1 MPIAQTDNLN
11 IYYERIGQ
19 GQPLVM
25 IRGVG
30 SNVDHWYEQ
39 VPVLSKK
46 YQLLVFDNRGIARSS
61 DPAGSFSTKDM
72 AADTAALM
80 EAVGIKKA
88 RVLGY
93 SMGGM
98 IAQELALA
106 YSDKISG
113 LILVATDCGAGLR
126 IEAQPEYARLF
137 TEMIRLGTNEAK
149 TAAAG
154 CLFAKQTF
162 ESRPDIIQRYA
173 EVSLRFPAP
182 QKTLERQ
189 WAAIDQ
195 HDACS
200 RLQNITA
207 PTLVITG
214 SEDVLIPPEN
224 SRVMAERI
232 PDAQLCSIDGGG
244 HLFVVEQP
252 QQFNEAVIDFLDG
265 LPDIKSAIV

>member
-1 MPIAQTDNLN
+1 MPVAKTENLN
-11 IYYERIGQ
+11 VYYEIIGH
-19 GQPLVM
+19 GPPLVM

-39 VPVLSKK
+39 VPVLSRK

-61 DPAGSFSTKDM
+61 DPGGSFSTKDM
-72 AADTAALM
+72 AADTVALM

-88 RVLGY
+88 HVLGY

-106 YSDKISG
+106 YPDKING
-113 LILVATDCGAGLR
+113 LILVATDCGISLR
-126 IEAQPEYARLF
+126 IEARPEYDRLF

-149 TAAAG
+149 TAATA

-182 QKTLERQ
+182 QETLKRQ
-189 WAAIDQ
+189 WEAISR
-195 HDACS
+195 HDACG

-252 QQFNEAVIDFLDG
+252 QQFNEAVIGFLNS
-265 LPDIKSAIV
+265 LSL